1 MAKQITIWL
10 EKEMKEMEQ
19 EIHKLN
25 KKNEKSA
32 TLDGN

>member
-19 EIHKLN
+19 EIHK
-25 KKNEKSA
+25 NEKSA